1 MRAAFA
7 LLLVLAACFVPGA
20 LALGEKKPE
29 QIKAPE
35 FNLKLTVKGFQVGE
49 IHIGCKAG
57 ATAGYDKGQDIYV
70 PPAAIQGGTIGLLLE
85 SVQLPLYQDI
95 RPVELPQTWRIR
107 CRTQGRASVAWDKDL
122 LPEGVAFT
130 IRKEGGQLFDMRKI
144 DSMTIIKD
152 TELFITASKESV
164 KIEE

>member
-1 MRAAFA
+1 MRAALA
-7 LLLVLAACFVPGA
+7 LLLVLATCSVPCA
-20 LALGEKKPE
+20 LALGEKAPE
-29 QIKAPE
+29 QAKAPE

-85 SVQLPLYQDI
+85 NNPLPLYQDI
-95 RPVELPQTWRIR
+95 RPAELPQTWRIR
-107 CRTQGRASVAWDKDL
+107 CRTQGRASVEWDKDL

-152 TELFITASKESV
+152 TELFITANKQSV